1 MRNVKEV
8 LNGKEKYYDT
18 LAIYVYS
25 KTDEDWHNILSFE
38 TPIDIELPID
48 IQHEEVEKW
57 IGDFGEI
64 AIYLKRKFNEIPY
77 LYKEN

>member
-8 LNGKEKYYDT
+8 LTGKEKYYDV

-25 KTDEDWHNILSFE
+25 KTDEDWHNILSPE

-48 IQHEEVEKW
+48 IQNEEVKKW
-57 IGDFGEI
+57 VGDFGEI
-64 AIYLKRKFNEIPY
+64 AIYLKRKFNKIPY